1 MARVKPAWMALLV
14 LLLSFPSFLRAE
26 EFHLVDGSRV
36 RGKIVG
42 YERDVFK
49 VQTETGMV
57 EVYRDQVRRIVFYP
71 EPGPQTLEPRGTL
84 RPGAQVRAR
93 SRPPMPELKETA
105 QAASPT
111 PTPTIAREVPRPL
124 PPPKP
129 ERIVEHVNARLY
141 RNESFGFQMYKPPS
155 WRSYPSLVK
164 PDNPLLAALGT
175 PDEMTLLLVGQ
186 EIFQGDLVTYSQLAE
201 ESLRSL
207 YPDYRKSEERFTEF
221 AGFPAIER
229 YFTGTAEGRFW
240 TGLAIYFAHGDSFY
254 TFLGVSAESDTL
266 SFQQSLLRKI
276 VNTVEFARARE
287 PAP

>member
-1 MARVKPAWMALLV
+1 MGRLKPACLALL
-14 LLLSFPSFLRAE
+14 LLLSFLPSLRAE
-26 EFHLVDGSRV
+26 EFHLVNGSRV

-42 YERDVFK
+42 YERDVFQ
-49 VQTETGMV
+49 VQTETGVV
-57 EVYRDQVRRIVFYP
+57 EVYREQVRRIVFYP
-71 EPGPQTLEPRGTL
+71 EAGPQTLEPRGTL
-84 RPGAQVRAR
+84 RSGAQVRAR
-93 SRPPMPELKETA
+93 STPPVPELKEAPPT
-105 QAASPT
+105 ASPT

-129 ERIVEHVNARLY
+129 ERIVESVSATRY

-155 WRSYPSLVK
+155 WRSYPALVK

-186 EIFQGDLVTYSQLAE
+186 EIFSGDLVTYSQLAE
-201 ESLRSL
+201 DSLRSL
-207 YPDYRKSEERFTEF
+207 YPDYRKSEERFTQF
-221 AGFPAIER
+221 AGFPALER

-266 SFQQSLLRKI
+266 AFQQSLLRKI
-276 VNTVEFARARE
+276 VNTVEFVRAAS
-287 PAP
+287 P